1 MSGKLIILS
10 GPSGVGKDTV
20 IDTWKQTNPDVER
33 VVAYCTRDPR
43 LGEVAGVDYNF
54 VTVDEFLELADQGA
68 FLEYKKVHENY
79 YATPLLD
86 MERLLDD
93 GKIAILKIDVQGAVD
108 VMQLRPDAITVFLL
122 PPSSEELEKRI
133 HGRGSDSAEAIAK
146 RLENAR
152 EEIALSRHYQH
163 KIVNDSLSQVVLQL
177 QKLAESDL

>member
-20 IDTWKQTNPDVER
+20 IDTWKKTNPDVER

-79 YATPLLD
+79 YATPLSD